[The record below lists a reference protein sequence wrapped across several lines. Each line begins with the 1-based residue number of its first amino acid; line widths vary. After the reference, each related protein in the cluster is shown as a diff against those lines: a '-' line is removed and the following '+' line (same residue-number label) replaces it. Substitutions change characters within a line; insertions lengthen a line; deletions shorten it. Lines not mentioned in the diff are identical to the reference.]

1 MDLGGRAAGRRVAAA
16 TLIAAAALALCACD
30 GADPP
35 VVTETPVPSLTA
47 TPSVSTSPS
56 PSPSPAATL
65 SAEEL
70 LALIPEESQ
79 WMNADGAIVTAE
91 FYVGLLGEIF
101 TTEDTLVWASLAT
114 PECQYCAGQVTNVE
128 DLAASEWHA
137 EGGAVTI
144 DSDATEGFVGND
156 GFGYVRIAAEIDDLF
171 AVNELGESQLAEAG
185 SRTVFDIQLLATHD
199 GWRIN
204 GVQLEQP

>member
-35 VVTETPVPSLTA
+35 VVTETPVPSVSA
-47 TPSVSTSPS
+47 TPSLSPS

-79 WMNADGAIVTAE
+79 WMNAEGAIATAE

-101 TTEDTLVWASLAT
+101 TTEDTRVWASLAT
-114 PECQYCAGQVTNVE
+114 DECLYCASQVENVAE
-128 DLAASEWHA
+128 LAASDWHA
-137 EGGAVTI
+137 EGGEVTVL
-144 DSDATEGFVGND
+144 SEQTEGAIGD
-156 GFGYVRIAAEIDDLF
+156 DAFGYVRITAEVEELF
-171 AVNELGESQLAEAG
+171 SVNAQGDREIADAG
-185 SRTVFDIQLLATHD
+185 GTLTFALQMTAND
-199 GWRIN
+199 GIWRVN
-204 GVQLEQP
+204 GMRIEE

>member
-35 VVTETPVPSLTA
+35 VVTETPVPSVSA
-47 TPSVSTSPS
+47 TPSLSPS

-79 WMNADGAIVTAE
+79 WMNAEGAIATAE

-101 TTEDTLVWASLAT
+101 TTEDTRVWASLAT
-114 PECQYCAGQVTNVE
+114 DECLYCAGQVTNVE
-128 DLAASEWHA
+128 ELAASEWHA
-137 EGGAVTI
+137 EGGGVSI
-144 DSDATEGFVGND
+144 DSDATEGFIGND
-156 GFGYVRIAAEIDDLF
+156 GFGYVRVTAGIEDLL
-171 AVNELGESQLAEAG
+171 AVNEAGESQIAEAQ
-185 SRTVFDIQLLATHD
+185 SRTVFDVQLLATHD

-204 GVQLEQP
+204 GVQVEQH